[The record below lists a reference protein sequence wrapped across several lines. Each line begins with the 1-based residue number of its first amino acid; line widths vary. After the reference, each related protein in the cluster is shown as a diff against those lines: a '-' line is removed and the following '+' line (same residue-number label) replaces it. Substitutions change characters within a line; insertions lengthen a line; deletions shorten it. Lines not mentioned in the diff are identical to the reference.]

1 MSFFLILQKSPAYWT
16 IVQLSLCP
24 ILKEMVWMLLFQNRT
39 YILMFQ
45 SNPDKHRIPNQNR
58 TYHFLT
64 TNFKLFALKSKRN
77 RLSKLIMDIQ
87 INFWDRFFLNYL
99 EDTWDTKKF
108 IYCKTTLEA
117 DVHLWYG
124 QTHIYFID
132 FTELQNSTFMCT
144 LYAVSYTHLVKV
156 GHWPRHRS
164 FSKLQIINL
173 VLWDVYKRQD

>member
-1 MSFFLILQKSPAYWT
+1 
-16 IVQLSLCP
+16 
-24 ILKEMVWMLLFQNRT
+24 MVWMLLFQNRT

-87 INFWDRFFLNYL
+87 INFWDSFFLNYL

-124 QTHIYFID
+124 QTQFFYTSLDLPTVFQITGGTRKACCILFHQ
-132 FTELQNSTFMCT
+132 LLSTCRE
-144 LYAVSYTHLVKV
+144 H
-156 GHWPRHRS
+156 
-164 FSKLQIINL
+164 
-173 VLWDVYKRQD
+173 